1 MRPLTC
7 VRPAGAGRPWVFL
20 PFAGGSGDWYRS
32 WARWL
37 SPEDGVWV
45 ANLPGRSRRPTD
57 PALVDPE
64 AVVRELTAA
73 VHALPSPP
81 VLFGHSLGA
90 FLAHAVAGSLESS
103 GRPVRL
109 VVVSGAGP
117 STGGRT
123 RPCDELD
130 DAALVAYLAD
140 LGGTPPE
147 VLAHPELLELVL
159 PGLRADLRLA
169 AAFGEP
175 RLVRAPVLA
184 LAGVRDATARPEEV
198 ASWAPRCERWQGL
211 RVFDGGHFFLDD
223 HAPQVVG
230 AVHDVLALTDETAPH
245 HAREAR

>member
-7 VRPAGAGRPWVFL
+7 VRPASTGRPWVFL

-32 WARWL
+32 WVRWL
-37 SPEDGVWV
+37 PPEDGVWV
-45 ANLPGRSRRPTD
+45 ANLPGRSRRPAD

-64 AVVRELTAA
+64 AVVHELSAA
-73 VHALPSPP
+73 VRALQSPP

-90 FLAHAVAGSLESS
+90 LLAHAVARSLESS

-109 VVVSGAGP
+109 VVLSGAGP
-117 STGGRT
+117 SVGVR
-123 RPCDELD
+123 RSDDLD

-147 VLAHPELLELVL
+147 VLAHPEMLELVL

-184 LAGVRDATARPEEV
+184 LAGAQDATARPEEV
-198 ASWAPRCERWQGL
+198 AGWAPRTQRWEGL

-223 HAPQVVG
+223 HARQVVG
-230 AVHDVLALTDETAPH
+230 AVHEVLVRTDEPAPH
-245 HAREAR
+245 YAQEVR